1 MIDPPDQARLA
12 RLQEIRQGM
21 EELRIEALT
30 ERRGRTFTTEGT
42 LEFIRRD
49 DLAADSSSRQTRVE
63 SPPTNT

>member
-21 EELRIEALT
+21 EELRIEALA

-49 DLAADSSSRQTRVE
+49 DLAADSPSRQTRVD
-63 SPPTNT
+63 SRPANT